1 MLLILLLIRMNDNRV
16 LTNIMILNESI
27 YLYTYYHLN
36 LIYND
41 IKDTYIIKYYIM
53 GNLILSMVY
62 IKIY

>member
-1 MLLILLLIRMNDNRV
+1 MNDNRV